1 MAIPIY
7 KWFFLLY
14 YCLHGS
20 MGAVTSPSEAGFHPL
35 YVSITELNHN
45 MAEKSLEISCKI
57 FTDDFEKAIFKTFQQ
72 KTDLS
77 NPHNKAE
84 ADKLVSDY
92 IKKHLLIKVDG
103 KAVSMEFIG
112 FERERD
118 AVWSYFEVKQVNT
131 APKKIDIRNDLLYES
146 YDSQINLMHVT
157 VSGNRKS
164 SKLNYP
170 DTNAEFAF

>member
-1 MAIPIY
+1 
-7 KWFFLLY
+7 
-14 YCLHGS
+14 
-20 MGAVTSPSEAGFHPL
+20 
-35 YVSITELNHN
+35 
-45 MAEKSLEISCKI
+45 
-57 FTDDFEKAIFKTFQQ
+57 
-72 KTDLS
+72 
-77 NPHNKAE
+77 
-84 ADKLVSDY
+84 
-92 IKKHLLIKVDG
+92 
-103 KAVSMEFIG
+103 MEFIG